1 MSSAL
6 LFIFNIVICD
16 SIEIKIVFNC
26 HSTLNFSKKK
36 FIDYLGYFMGEV
48 AAILNFAKLYKSSGK
63 FTLAQRMDL
72 FYYVLLK
79 HFAKFWR
86 I

>member
-1 MSSAL
+1 MIVL
-6 LFIFNIVICD
+6 KLKLYLIVIHLLI
-16 SIEIKIVFNC
+16 SQ
-26 HSTLNFSKKK
+26 KKK
-36 FIDYLGYFMGEV
+36 FIDYLGYYMGEV
-48 AAILNFAKLYKSSGK
+48 AAILDFAKLCKSSGK